1 MASKTLNQLLSH
13 FQYQYSLDFFVL
25 ICRIFLGIIYFVKV
39 LATCGIRKVLDY
51 IFKQEELFWLD
62 DLLPGAA
69 ITKIIKTKNKEKTTK
84 KDESLNDNFLKG
96 SSIDNFN
103 EVETQSQTNSNL
115 NEVFEKVLSQP
126 KLSPEENHKDNDQ
139 TENIKVKIGNQN
151 KALK

>member
-1 MASKTLNQLLSH
+1 M
-13 FQYQYSLDFFVL
+13 
-25 ICRIFLGIIYFVKV
+25 
-39 LATCGIRKVLDY
+39 LDY

-139 TENIKVKIGNQN
+139 TENIKVKIGN
-151 KALK
+151 